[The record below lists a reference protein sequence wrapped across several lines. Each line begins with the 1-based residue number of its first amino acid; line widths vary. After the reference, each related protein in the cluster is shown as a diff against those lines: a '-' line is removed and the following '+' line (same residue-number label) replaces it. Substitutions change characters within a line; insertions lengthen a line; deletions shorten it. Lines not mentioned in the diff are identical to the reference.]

1 MSPMESPDI
10 TVITKLATI
19 ETKLDRFVAGH
30 DDHENRLRLLE
41 RKIWAA
47 TGIAAVASPL
57 LLAALKGIIQ

>member
-19 ETKLDRFVAGH
+19 ETKLDRGLAGH
-30 DDHENRLRLLE
+30 EDHEHRLRRLE

-47 TGIAAVASPL
+47 TGVAAVASPL
-57 LLAALKGIIQ
+57 LLTALQGIIQ